1 MPFPKKLKN
10 VPVYASSHHECLNGT
25 GYPLGL
31 KGDEISL
38 QVRILTLADV
48 FEALTARN
56 RPYREGNTLSQAIK
70 ILGFMVKDNLL
81 DPDLFDLFIEKKIYL
96 EYAVKEL
103 DTSQIDLQ

>member
-1 MPFPKKLKN
+1 

-38 QVRILTLADV
+38 QARILALADV

-70 ILGFMVKDNLL
+70 ILGSMVKDNQL
-81 DPDLFDLFIEKKIYL
+81 DPDLFDLFIEKRFISSMPEKSLIPL
-96 EYAVKEL
+96 R
-103 DTSQIDLQ
+103 